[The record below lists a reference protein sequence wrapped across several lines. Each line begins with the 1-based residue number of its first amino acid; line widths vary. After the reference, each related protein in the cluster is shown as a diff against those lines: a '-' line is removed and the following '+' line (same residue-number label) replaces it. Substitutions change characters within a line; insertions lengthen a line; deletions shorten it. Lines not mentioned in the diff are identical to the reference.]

1 MTRIPFSSLGG
12 VALALLLF
20 WLLALLVTPPEEE
33 FDVVDVSMTMSMVEA
48 PEPVQEETVESSAE
62 PPPQVEATP
71 PPQPE
76 PLPLLESSIAMPE
89 PELPPEPMEPLEFD
103 ASLPELAE
111 VRPEPPPEPAPE
123 PQPEPEPA
131 PESTPEP
138 APTPDPSPS
147 PTPPS
152 TTPAPGPA
160 AEEAAPAEQGPVD
173 VGEITPTSRVPPEYP
188 SRAQRRGLEGH
199 VELQFL
205 IRPDGSV
212 DRSSIRVVE
221 SQPRNVF
228 DSAAEQA
235 VARWQ
240 FEPASGVRQARQ
252 RLEFQLR

>member
-33 FDVVDVSMTMSMVEA
+33 FDVVDVSMTMNMVEA
-48 PEPVQEETVESSAE
+48 PEPVQEEMAEPSAE
-62 PPPQVEATP
+62 PPPPAEAAP

-76 PLPLLESSIAMPE
+76 PLPPLESSITMPE

-111 VRPEPPPEPAPE
+111 ARPEPPPEPTPE
-123 PQPEPEPA
+123 PRPEPTPKPA
-131 PESTPEP
+131 PEP
-138 APTPDPSPS
+138 APTPEPSPS
-147 PTPPS
+147 S
-152 TTPAPGPA
+152 SAQSAASASGPA
-160 AEEAAPAEQGPVD
+160 AEQAAPAEQGPVD
-173 VGEITPTSRVPPEYP
+173 VGEIAPTSRVPPEYP

-205 IRPDGSV
+205 INPDGSV

-240 FEPASGVRQARQ
+240 FEPANGVRRARQ